1 VALGEALAEVLT
13 TENVTVGRSVAMAL
27 KSAFVKI
34 TLVAASRTNTTM
46 AKPVWTTTRFMP
58 SLPPG

>member
-1 VALGEALAEVLT
+1 VAVGEELT

-27 KSAFVKI
+27 KSAFVKN
-34 TLVAASRTNTTM
+34 TLLAASRTNKTI
-46 AKPVWTTTRFMP
+46 AKPAWTSARFMP

>member
-1 VALGEALAEVLT
+1 VAVGDELT

-27 KSAFVKI
+27 KSAFVKN
-34 TLVAASRTNTTM
+34 TLVVASRTNTTI
-46 AKPVWTTTRFMP
+46 AKLTWTTARFMP